1 MKKLLLFSMFVAG
14 LQLVSQA
21 QTRIN
26 ATITVTQD
34 PVLVADAGTDQTLM
48 EDSVAT
54 LGGSSTASGGSG
66 TYTYTWSPGANLDD
80 STLANPSY
88 TMGTSSETIS
98 LMVVDSKNCEA
109 NDDVS
114 ITYNPGNVS
123 INEFESASFFIYPNP
138 VSNTLHIQGLDAL
151 KGLNAS
157 LTDLNGKVVAEQI
170 LEDGMNTM
178 DVSSLSKG
186 VYLLNVNSSSDSY
199 QSKIVIE

>member
-1 MKKLLLFSMFVAG
+1 MFVAG

-34 PVLVADAGTDQTLM
+34 PVLVADAGADQTLM

-66 TYTYTWSPGANLDD
+66 TYTYTWAPGANLDD

-88 TMGTSSETIS
+88 TMGTTNETVS
-98 LMVVDSKNCEA
+98 LLVVDSKNCEA
-109 NDDVS
+109 TDDVS

-123 INEFESASFFIYPNP
+123 INEFENASFIIYPNP
-138 VSNTLHIQGLDAL
+138 VSSTLHIQGLEAL

-178 DVSSLSKG
+178 DVSGLSKG

>member
-1 MKKLLLFSMFVAG
+1 
-14 LQLVSQA
+14 
-21 QTRIN
+21 
-26 ATITVTQD
+26 
-34 PVLVADAGTDQTLM
+34 
-48 EDSVAT
+48 
-54 LGGSSTASGGSG
+54 
-66 TYTYTWSPGANLDD
+66 
-80 STLANPSY
+80 
-88 TMGTSSETIS
+88 MGTSSETIS

>member
-1 MKKLLLFSMFVAG
+1 MFVAG

-34 PVLVADAGTDQTLM
+34 PVLVADAGADQTLM

>member
-1 MKKLLLFSMFVAG
+1 MFVAG